1 MYLLGVSD
9 SAHLS
14 SHEKRSY
21 PTLHIPENTW
31 QILVR
36 KLSNT
41 SKQSKLMLTELRY
54 QVKIHTISK
63 RPRETKLSC
72 EFSQFLLFIF
82 FLKRNKQTKA
92 KKKMQY
98 GNDIICTAKA
108 NLTMPLQKNSRSTC
122 FFCLPQISTCKVL

>member
-72 EFSQFLLFIF
+72 KFSQFFYF
-82 FLKRNKQTKA
+82 FLKETNKQKQ
-92 KKKMQY
+92 KLQY
-98 GNDIICTAKA
+98 GNDIICTAKS

-122 FFCLPQISTCKVL
+122 FFCLPQISTYKVL